1 MMKTFAISTPLCI
14 LVLGTESLLMGQTTI
29 NGSRVMMG
37 SWNASGAT
45 HTLPSKA
52 GTTALLPSTCTQGE
66 EYFATDAIAGQNKYY
81 CAAANT
87 WTQGNAL
94 LRASTFANL
103 GAAAN
108 GSILYCSN
116 CAQTIPCTAGGAGAV
131 ATAVNGSWSCSAGSG
146 GTTYTFRDDL
156 SNAANTVDFN
166 PFDTGLYL
174 IDEFM
179 PNNRAAVGTYGVG
192 ALGWGLTC
200 VAGSTCFANDFADPG
215 GHPGIVRISGGST
228 IAGMGAS
235 LTLADVFDTAAGTMP
250 IANMGTGGS
259 FTYWEAQAI
268 VGTDTSSAT
277 ASKYLVGFT
286 DNTSTY
292 HPTSGNQI
300 AVRYD
305 TAGGGCASGESTVD
319 WVYEVIVAG
328 TQSCV
333 DSGVVVTAGTWYKI
347 RIFSSTPGT
356 INFQIGVSA
365 GAFGTTG
372 SIAHAPTATLTPSF
386 MSLNVSTGVFHYL
399 YIDRWALK
407 IRGINR

>member
-1 MMKTFAISTPLCI
+1 MKTFAMSVQLCF
-14 LVLGTESLLMGQTTI
+14 LALGIESLLMGQTTI

-37 SWNASGAT
+37 SWNAAGAT
-45 HTLPSKA
+45 HTLPSKT
-52 GTTALLPSTCTQGE
+52 GLTASLPSTCTQGE
-66 EYFATDAIAGQNKYY
+66 EYFATDATAGQNKYY

-87 WTQGNAL
+87 WTQGSAL
-94 LRASTFANL
+94 LRTSTFANL

-116 CAQTIPCTAGGAGAV
+116 CVQTIPCTAGGAGAV
-131 ATAVNGSWSCSAGSG
+131 ATAVGGAWSCSVGSG

-156 SNAANTVDFN
+156 TNTSNTVDFN

-179 PNNRAAVGTYGVG
+179 PNMRAATALNAVGT
-192 ALGWGLTC
+192 LGWGVSC
-200 VAGSTCFANDFADPG
+200 VGGTSCIAGDFADPG
-215 GHPGIVRISGGST
+215 GHPGVFRISGGSAT
-228 IAGMGAS
+228 VGMGAS
-235 LTLADVFDTAAGTMP
+235 LTLTDVYDTPSGIMP

-259 FTYWEAQAI
+259 FTYWETQAI
-268 VGTDTSSAT
+268 VETDVNNAT

-286 DNTSTY
+286 DNTTTY
-292 HPTSGNQI
+292 HPSSGNEI

-333 DSGVVVTAGTWYKI
+333 DSGVAVTAATWYKI

-372 SIAHAPTATLTPSF
+372 TIARAPTATLTPSF
-386 MSLNVSTGVFHYL
+386 MSLNVSTGIFHYL